1 MVRRQKSWSASATR
15 FRSRCSK
22 SSAGELFIPADA
34 GSRPGNFVT
43 LPNQTV
49 DRTGVISVPY
59 AGQIQAAG
67 RSTRRIEAEIET
79 KLANRAIEPQVI
91 VTRLDQRASEA
102 AVLGEVNNA
111 NKFAVNPAGD
121 RITDLISRAG
131 GLKYPDYKSYVTLQ
145 RRGRSVRVFFKT
157 LVDNPAENI
166 FAAPGDTIVIDREQR
181 SFTAFGANGVVGQFN
196 FDRAKLTLGEA
207 VAQAGGPLDARA
219 DPSQV
224 FLFRYEDRRALERVG
239 INLAKFPPSQMSIP
253 TIFQAN
259 FRDPSSFFLSK
270 SFNLRDKDMLY
281 TSNASSYELLKFLT
295 VISAITNTAS
305 GTARDTIDVQNSVV
319 NGSY

>member
-1 MVRRQKSWSASATR
+1 M
-15 FRSRCSK
+15 RC
-22 SSAGELFIPADA
+22 
-34 GSRPGNFVT
+34 
-43 LPNQTV
+43 
-49 DRTGVISVPY
+49 
-59 AGQIQAAG
+59 
-67 RSTRRIEAEIET
+67 
-79 KLANRAIEPQVI
+79 
-91 VTRLDQRASEA
+91 
-102 AVLGEVNNA
+102 
-111 NKFAVNPAGD
+111 NPAGD

-131 GLKYPDYKSYVTLQ
+131 GLKYPDYESYVTLQ